1 MTRSRRLASL
11 LVMAAFAALLVPAS
25 PGRAEP
31 PPEPELVAADV
42 STEPRLP
49 IPEDRFAL
57 AGGCYAIETPDGR
70 VVAKDGAGYVLGD
83 EGAPFYFQ
91 ATDLGSYLLY
101 DPQQAFFA
109 ASDGALAPLLD
120 TLTKARIDT
129 PAGDFSP
136 GEIVGGLN
144 AEHTGEITQYEYESE
159 KAGRDNPDEYLP
171 AESTDEAAQ
180 EARRSDANAGGT
192 RRGCP
197 VRLSRIRIRTG

>member
-11 LVMAAFAALLVPAS
+11 VVMAAFAALLVPAS

-31 PPEPELVAADV
+31 PPEPELIAADV
-42 STEPRLP
+42 SNEPRLP

-57 AGGCYAIETPDGR
+57 AGGCYAIETPGGH

-109 ASDGALAPLLD
+109 ASEGALDPVLD
-120 TLTKARIDT
+120 AVTKTRIDT

-171 AESTDEAAQ
+171 RSRRCDELLGRP
-180 EARRSDANAGGT
+180 RRCSPLGGT
-192 RRGCP
+192 RRGCR
-197 VRLSRIRIRTG
+197 VLLSRTRIRIA